1 MIIFFHL
8 PLIKVQIIHECRKG
22 KIPLNS
28 THPQGKFWFTY
39 FDRPIVMLKLNL
51 ESFHFGQIAERNN
64 ILKRSI
70 KLIFN
75 HRDNT
80 SNFRTKFDKLNF
92 INIFLKINLQL
103 MSMIQIRYSIAF
115 GILSSDEQGISINTY
130 VKI

>member
-1 MIIFFHL
+1 MF
-8 PLIKVQIIHECRKG
+8 
-22 KIPLNS
+22 
-28 THPQGKFWFTY
+28 
-39 FDRPIVMLKLNL
+39 KLDL
-51 ESFHFGQIAERNN
+51 EPFHFGQIAERNN